1 MSEMKTTYKETTF
14 PSTTELGDIFVREWL
29 VDNPKAIV
37 QFVHGMAEHGARY
50 ADFAAALNENGFSV
64 VIADH
69 MGHGRSISEGK
80 DENYGYFGETDGDKH
95 LADDQAKLTDIIKA
109 ENSGVP
115 YILFGHSMG
124 SFIAR
129 RYCAF
134 YADKIDG
141 AVFCGTAG
149 KNPAVGAGK
158 AVCSL
163 ERKMKGSKHK
173 STLINNMAF
182 GSYNKR
188 TDKKTPF
195 DWLSRDEE
203 SVQKYIDDKLCG
215 CLFTDAGYMDMF
227 RLLEFVNSKEWYE
240 KVPKDLPI
248 FVIGGTEDPVGAYG
262 KGVKEVYAHLRASGH
277 NKTDMKL
284 YDGARHEIHNELQ
297 KEEVYA
303 DTAKF
308 INKVINNIK

>member
-1 MSEMKTTYKETTF
+1 MAESVNYKETSF
-14 PSTTELGDIFVREWL
+14 PSTTELGDIFVRCWM
-29 VDNPKAIV
+29 VDKPKAIV
-37 QFVHGMAEHGARY
+37 QFVHGMAEHGERY
-50 ADFAAALNENGFSV
+50 ADFASFLNKNGVSV

-80 DENYGYFGETDGDKH
+80 EENYGYFGETDGDKH

-109 ENSGVP
+109 ENPGVP
-115 YILFGHSMG
+115 YIIFGHSMG

-134 YADKIDG
+134 YADKVDG

-149 KNPAVGAGK
+149 SNPAIGAGM

-163 ERKMKGSKHK
+163 ERKLKGSKHK
-173 STLINNMAF
+173 SNLIDKMAF

-188 TDKKTPF
+188 TENRTPY

-203 SVQKYIDDKLCG
+203 CVNKYIADKWCG
-215 CLFTDAGYMDMF
+215 FLFTDAGYMDMF
-227 RLLEFVNSKEWYE
+227 KLLKYVNSDEWYQ

-248 FVIGGTEDPVGAYG
+248 YVIGGAEDPVSSYG
-262 KGVKEVYAHLRASGH
+262 KGVKEVYAKLRATGH
-277 NKTDMKL
+277 KKTDMKL
-284 YDGARHEIHNELQ
+284 YADARHEIHNELQ
-297 KEEVYA
+297 KDEVYN
-303 DTAKF
+303 DTLNF
-308 INKVINNIK
+308 IDKVITKK